1 MFFRM
6 LLHHNECDMLRRIFY
21 VYYLI
26 LYIYRFYIYILFAR
40 RLAQLGRGGLKK
52 KKKEVGLP
60 VAAEF
65 ILLKYY
71 YTNKYKYRF

>member
-1 MFFRM
+1 M

-26 LYIYRFYIYILFAR
+26 LYIYRFYIYIFYLPA
-40 RLAQLGRGGLKK
+40 GGGSKK